1 MNTSRS
7 QARSVSTSFIGRVAP
22 VVSPQVQQVVTLGR
36 QQGWNCAILGQA
48 PFPSEPV
55 RLGDWLIVPAHQ
67 DSSQLPARALERVQ
81 AIFGAGLRPKGFVV
95 VHEAPMLLPAPT
107 QNQPD
112 TLRMAALP
120 AHLKSGLKVAGTV
133 LGALGALLVVT
144 LGLGILAVMV
154 ISLAAIL
161 IVPATL
167 VVGVTVVDPILVAVT
182 EDGYWIEI
190 DRWWN

>member
-1 MNTSRS
+1 
-7 QARSVSTSFIGRVAP
+7 
-22 VVSPQVQQVVTLGR
+22 
-36 QQGWNCAILGQA
+36 
-48 PFPSEPV
+48 
-55 RLGDWLIVPAHQ
+55 
-67 DSSQLPARALERVQ
+67 
-81 AIFGAGLRPKGFVV
+81 
-95 VHEAPMLLPAPT
+95 
-107 QNQPD
+107 
-112 TLRMAALP
+112 MAALP

-167 VVGVTVVDPILVAVT
+167 VVGAAVVDPILVAVT

-190 DRWWN
+190 DRWWS